1 MKKILFLLL
10 LAAIGF
16 GYYAGSDE
24 TAAVR
29 PQGHVNASAVP
40 AQTHDSTILSA
51 AADTAGSAARALL
64 TGIGSLGSALSG
76 ESTAPEK
83 APAEDAFS
91 GAPLL
96 STGNPQLR
104 PAPAGQSVMDEFR
117 DAYEFPQALESR
129 LDRTKFVPAG
139 QIPQKLKEG
148 LIATEDRRF
157 YDHGAVD
164 FLGVARAAFVNYS
177 AGTTVEGGS
186 TIAQQTVKN
195 IFLTNE
201 RTMMRKVRELFLA
214 VQLERNYTKEEILE
228 IYLNTIYFGHGAYG
242 VGDAARIY
250 FHKAPEDLTL
260 TECAML
266 AGLPQAPSA
275 YDPIDHPAEAKK
287 RMTTVLMLMARE
299 GYITPQEASETAL
312 SVLMK

>member
-1 MKKILFLLL
+1 MKKFLFLLL
-10 LAAIGF
+10 LLAAGA
-16 GYYAGSDE
+16 GYYAGSGE
-24 TAAVR
+24 TSAVR
-29 PQGHVNASAVP
+29 TQGHKN
-40 AQTHDSTILSA
+40 
-51 AADTAGSAARALL
+51 ADTAVVTNGATFWDSLQKDASSAAGALSAGVSTLTGSAPKKTSSPSNL
-64 TGIGSLGSALSG
+64 
-76 ESTAPEK
+76 P
-83 APAEDAFS
+83 APAET
-91 GAPLL
+91 PL
-96 STGNPQLR
+96 SADNPQLH
-104 PAPAGQSVMDEFR
+104 PAPAGQSMLDEFR
-117 DAYEFPQALESR
+117 DTYEFTQSLEAR
-129 LDRTKFVPAG
+129 LDRDRFVPAG
-139 QIPQKLKEG
+139 EIPDLLKKG
-148 LIATEDRRF
+148 IIATEDRRF

-164 FLGVARAAFVNYS
+164 LMGVARAAFVNYS

-195 IFLTNE
+195 IFLSHE

-214 VQLERNYTKEEILE
+214 VQLERNYTKEQILE

-250 FHKAPEDLTL
+250 FHKAPKDLTL
-260 TECAML
+260 TECALL

-299 GYITPQEASETAL
+299 GYITPQEASTTAL